1 MSHSARGRAD
11 LPALR
16 KELPNLNLGP
26 QAGSGPGRQGHGL
39 QTVGD
44 GITVAEEALGVC
56 GRGPWRRSG
65 ALQVAL
71 GGQVIQAERRAGGQ
85 RGGLMGGAA
94 AGGWARAGGWHLCP
108 PPPQAEAVAALCA
121 AAPDRGAV
129 AACSPLDAVRVMWDT
144 VSLRF

>member
-71 GGQVIQAERRAGGQ
+71 GGQALGQ
-85 RGGLMGGAA
+85 RVLGFLFNAA
-94 AGGWARAGGWHLCP
+94 
-108 PPPQAEAVAALCA
+108 Q
-121 AAPDRGAV
+121 
-129 AACSPLDAVRVMWDT
+129 DAQDN
-144 VSLRF
+144 LE

>member
-26 QAGSGPGRQGHGL
+26 QAGSGPGRQGHGP

-85 RGGLMGGAA
+85 RGGAR
-94 AGGWARAGGWHLCP
+94 GWGCSRRLGPGWGLAP
-108 PPPQAEAVAALCA
+108 LP
-121 AAPDRGAV
+121 AAPPGRGGKYMGLLQWHILCV
-129 AACSPLDAVRVMWDT
+129 LFPM
-144 VSLRF
+144 